1 MGKRIAGTAYI
12 TADGVQLA
20 LRGNLSVSISA
31 YERTGIAGLDR
42 VHGYEERPRVPF
54 IECDVSL
61 GNDTTIA
68 QLSAITD
75 ATVVAKLANGRTYT
89 LFDAWTKDAFELN
102 AEQGMTRV
110 RFEGLRG
117 TEF

>member
-20 LRGNLSVSISA
+20 LRGNLNVSTSA
-31 YERTGIAGLDR
+31 FERNGIAGLDR
-42 VHGYEERPRVPF
+42 VHGYEEKPRVPF

-68 QLSAITD
+68 QLEAITD
-75 ATVVAKLANGRTYT
+75 ATVVAKLATGRTHT
-89 LFDAWTKDAFELN
+89 LFGAWTKSAFELN

-110 RFEGLRG
+110 RFEGISG
-117 TEF
+117 SEF